1 MDRQIH
7 RTTALRTGRSQEGP
21 GIVRLADALSRAR
34 PETTQIHR
42 VIIAAPAER
51 IWAAVTDPDWTVRYG
66 FGGRCVIE
74 PRIGGA
80 FTVFAPSGPR
90 PIDSEPQII
99 ICGIVT
105 DYTPPT
111 LWGARIRYLGDDNLA
126 AEPETY
132 LRYEIR
138 DRGDGTCALTVIHD
152 VTDAPLISI
161 IASGDLEPEGFGGGY
176 PFMLSDLK
184 SLLETGRP
192 LPISGP
198 TRKS

>member
-1 MDRQIH
+1 MTFD
-7 RTTALRTGRSQEGP
+7 E
-21 GIVRLADALSRAR
+21 VLARAR

-42 VIIAAPAER
+42 VIIAAPAAR
-51 IWAAVTDPDWTVRYG
+51 IWLAVTDPDWTVRYG
-66 FGGRCVIE
+66 FGGRSMIE

-90 PIDSEPQII
+90 PIDTEPEII
-99 ICGIVT
+99 ISGTVT
-105 DYTPPT
+105 DYDPPT
-111 LWGARIRYLGDDNLA
+111 MWGARIRFLGDENLV

-152 VTDAPLISI
+152 VAGAPLISI
-161 IASGDLEPEGFGGGY
+161 IISGDLESEGFGGGY

-184 SLLETGRP
+184 SLLETGNSLPVSRP
-192 LPISGP
+192 
-198 TRKS
+198 TQKS

>member
-1 MDRQIH
+1 MSFED
-7 RTTALRTGRSQEGP
+7 
-21 GIVRLADALSRAR
+21 VLSRAR

-42 VIIAAPAER
+42 VIIAAPAMR
-51 IWAAVTDPDWTVRYG
+51 IWEAVTDPDWTVRYG
-66 FGGRCVIE
+66 FGGRSVLE
-74 PRIGGA
+74 PRVGGA

-90 PIDSEPQII
+90 PIDSEPEVII
-99 ICGIVT
+99 RGTVT
-105 DYTPPT
+105 DYDPPV
-111 LWGARIRYLGDDNLA
+111 LWGARIRFRGDEHLA

-152 VTDAPLISI
+152 VAGAPLISVI
-161 IASGDLEPEGFGGGY
+161 VSGDLESEGFGGGY

-184 SLLETGRP
+184 SLLETGRS
-192 LPISGP
+192 LPVSRP